1 MIGLEKSFLMMYSNL
16 FPLFSWDSPFK
27 LNLLNKFGNFLLFW
41 RHTVAIWNQYLSSKL
56 ISTGTGFWSHINLC
70 NLIKIIGTCL
80 NPQISCRQKIEK
92 MKNMWKAKLT
102 DEDIDEGLLYAVMKN
117 YVLTTQQLEDNG
129 YPLPDP
135 QVSRVADPVHFR
147 PDPENPNFENRIRI
161 LLALIHNQF
170 KHVKFFFISIRFLHI
185 FLCLLFLSK
194 RIEKISRK
202 FEKAK
207 NFTNF
212 VTLLVYRYNF
222 A

>member
-1 MIGLEKSFLMMYSNL
+1 
-16 FPLFSWDSPFK
+16 
-27 LNLLNKFGNFLLFW
+27 
-41 RHTVAIWNQYLSSKL
+41 
-56 ISTGTGFWSHINLC
+56 
-70 NLIKIIGTCL
+70 
-80 NPQISCRQKIEK
+80 

-170 KHVKFFFISIRFLHI
+170 KHVKLFSYQSDFFIYFYVYYFYLKE
-185 FLCLLFLSK
+185 LK
-194 RIEKISRK
+194 K
-202 FEKAK
+202 FPENLKK
-207 NFTNF
+207 
-212 VTLLVYRYNF
+212 LI
-222 A
+222 